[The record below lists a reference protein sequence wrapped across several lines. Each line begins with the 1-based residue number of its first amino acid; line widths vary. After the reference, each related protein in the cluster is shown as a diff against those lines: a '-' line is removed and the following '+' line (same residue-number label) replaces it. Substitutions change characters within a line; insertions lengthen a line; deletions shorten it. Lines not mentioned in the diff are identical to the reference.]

1 MATRIDESISPRLDA
16 LARALVD
23 DAAARVVREPTA
35 NAPGFWFGS
44 GGIARDAQGAYY
56 LSGRYRDQGDSR
68 TGLSAG
74 RRGWKLVVARSS
86 APLGPFEDIW
96 SAEKPALAGARGEV
110 VSIEGSALLQRD
122 DGSVELYVSSEKR
135 RAYPD
140 PVSSAQKPDTG
151 IWDIDVVRAASL
163 DAFEPA
169 RLEPLLWS
177 DDPVKLHVK
186 DPSVSVS
193 PSGGTVLIFC
203 HHGFNWS
210 SSSTGMMWRER
221 GRDEW
226 SEPWF
231 NVMEHGLTWDVAV
244 TRVTSRLPLPQ
255 VGVLASQPPLSLYF
269 YDGSECVREH
279 PSSKPKGYS
288 CEELGG
294 VAYGLDHEM
303 PAFVRLSN
311 LEPFF
316 VSRHGTGCHRYVNAY
331 ADSEGILA
339 VWQMSNEQGAQP
351 LYGCF
356 LPMDEVERILS

>member
-1 MATRIDESISPRLDA
+1 MTTRLPEPIEERLA
-16 LARALVD
+16 RLARALVD
-23 DAAARVVREPTA
+23 DSAASVVREPAA

-44 GGIARDAQGAYY
+44 GGIARDAHGTYY
-56 LSGRYRDQGDSR
+56 ICGRYRDAGDSR
-68 TGLSAG
+68 TGLAAG

-86 APLGPFEDIW
+86 NPLGPFEEIW
-96 SAEKPALAGARGEV
+96 SAEKPALSTNRGEV

-122 DGSVELYVSSEKR
+122 DGSVELYLSSEKR
-135 RAYPD
+135 RPYPE

-151 IWDIDVVRAASL
+151 IWDIDVVRAASF
-163 DAFEPA
+163 DAFDPA

-177 DDPVKLHVK
+177 EDPVKLHVK

-221 GRDEW
+221 GCDEW
-226 SEPWF
+226 SEPSF

-255 VGVLASQPPLSLYF
+255 VGVLASCPAVSLYF

-279 PSSKPKGYS
+279 PSSRPKGYS

-294 VAYGLDHEM
+294 AAYGLDQEM
-303 PAFVRLSN
+303 PAFVRLSA
-311 LEPFF
+311 LEPMF
-316 VSRHGTGCHRYVNAY
+316 VSRCGTGCHRYVNAY
-331 ADSEGILA
+331 ADSEGVVA
-339 VWQMSNEQGAQP
+339 VWQMSNERGAQP
-351 LYGCF
+351 LYGRF
-356 LPMDEVERILS
+356 LPMDEVAEILS